1 MTFRLRQIEFT
12 ADGRE
17 IVRERVVDKARL
29 SIGRAAEN
37 DIHLPD
43 LAVDPQHATIA
54 QLDDTRLEVSA
65 LGSLGFSLDGTVTL
79 SGAVD
84 IRTGAELRF
93 GNYIVAAARADD
105 GAALLTVRQAG
116 DLGGKSA
123 DFDEKRG
130 FSLAAVLPG
139 KRRMSWLAAFFI
151 LALFLAFPIV
161 SQLTKGDDPKATVHG
176 DGSWSAGKLS
186 LAHHGLEQKCE
197 ACHVKPF
204 EPVQDKACVA
214 CHTQVH
220 DHADPARMAAGRGAG
235 PLGQR
240 ILWSV
245 AHAFGKP
252 GPGACTDCHTEH
264 EGATRMAAPAQQ
276 FCSDC
281 HGALKENLADTR
293 LGDAGDFGKL
303 HPQFTPAI
311 VTDPLTR
318 KLATVSLDA
327 KPREN
332 SGLAFT
338 HAMHLDPRG
347 GVARMAANI
356 GAERG
361 YGANGMQCKDCHR
374 PTEDGIRFK
383 PIDMERD
390 CEGCHS
396 LAYDQV
402 GGTFRRLRHGDVDQM
417 VADLSAAD
425 MRRVIPVSRRRP
437 GDFAPG
443 RPYYSNFAPPSFSG
457 GLVQQ
462 AMSKGGVC
470 GECHTPAMANGKL
483 GVVPVTL
490 VSRYMRNGWFNHKA
504 HAQETCTSCHAA
516 NTSNTSADVL
526 LPGIAQ
532 CRTCHLGEDS
542 TKAAVPSGCAMC
554 HSYHP
559 TAGVPRRFPQGK
571 T

>member
-17 IVRERVVDKARL
+17 IVRERGIDKTRL
-29 SIGRAAEN
+29 TIGRSAEN

-43 LAVDPQHATIA
+43 LAVDPEHAA
-54 QLDDTRLEVSA
+54 VARVGDDRIEVTA
-65 LGSLGFSLDGTVTL
+65 LGTLGFALDGRITL
-79 SGAVD
+79 AGAID
-84 IRTGAELRF
+84 MRTGAELRF
-93 GNYIVAAARADD
+93 GNYLLTVSRADD
-105 GAALLTVRQAG
+105 GAALIVIRQAE

-130 FSLAAVLPG
+130 FSLAGVLPD
-139 KRRMSWLAAFFI
+139 KRRMSWIAAA
-151 LALFLAFPIV
+151 LVLVLFLAFPIV
-161 SQLTKGDDPKATVHG
+161 SQLTRSDDTKATVHG
-176 DGSWSAGKLS
+176 DGSWSAGPLS
-186 LAHHGLEQKCE
+186 LAHHSLEAKCE

-220 DHADPARMAAGRGAG
+220 DHADPSRMASGEGSR
-235 PLGQR
+235 PLGTR
-240 ILWSV
+240 VLRAV
-245 AHAFGKP
+245 AHAFGRP

-264 EGATRMAAPAQQ
+264 DSPARMAMPPQQ
-276 FCSDC
+276 ICSDC
-281 HGALKENLADTR
+281 HGALKQNLADTR
-293 LGDAGDFGKL
+293 LGNAGDFGTL
-303 HPQFTPAI
+303 HPQFTPSI
-311 VTDPLTR
+311 VTDPMTR
-318 KLATVSLDA
+318 KLTSISLDA

-332 SGLAFT
+332 TGLTFT
-338 HAMHLDPRG
+338 HALHLDPRG

-361 YGANGMQCKDCHR
+361 YGAKGMACKDCHR
-374 PTEDGIRFK
+374 PSEDGVRFQ

-390 CEGCHS
+390 CESCHS
-396 LAYDQV
+396 LAYDRV
-402 GGTFRRLRHGDVDQM
+402 GATFRRLRHGDVDQM

-425 MRRVIPVSRRRP
+425 MRRPVPVNRRRP

-462 AMSKGGVC
+462 AMARDGVC
-470 GECHTPAMANGKL
+470 GECHTPAMQGGKL
-483 GVVPVTL
+483 GVMPITL
-490 VSRYMRNGWFNHKA
+490 VSRYMQHGWFDHKA

-516 NTSNTSADVL
+516 NTSTSASDVL

-559 TAGVPRRFPQGK
+559 TAGAGRRVPQGK